1 MRLFT
6 EFFMKITKP
15 DYFDRFRCIAGAC
28 PDSCCKEWA
37 VEVDPDSAKMYRS
50 LPGSLGDRLRA
61 VLKEEGD
68 STIMTIQDGRCPM
81 WRDDGLCRIQ
91 AELGHDA
98 LCATCR
104 DFPRLKH
111 DYGDFVE
118 MDLELSCPEAARLIL
133 SAPPSPPVV
142 AEIAGGTEA
151 DYDSQDMQLLLRT
164 REEAYSL
171 MQGRRPEEALAL
183 LLLYGYHVQAI
194 LDGEAD
200 VPFSPESQLAFAGEL
215 AKPSDP
221 DGFLAFFRSLE
232 ILTEEWKARLDAPT
246 PVPAP
251 MDERYLSIARYFIRR
266 YWLQAVSDLDL
277 VSRVKLAV
285 ISCIAVQLLGGD
297 LTATAQ
303 LYSKEIENDADNIDA
318 ILDGAYRA
326 PAFTDDKL
334 LGFLLL

>member
-1 MRLFT
+1 
-6 EFFMKITKP
+6 MKITKT

-37 VEVDPDSAKMYRS
+37 VVVDPDSARMYRS
-50 LPGSLGDRLRA
+50 LPGPLGDRLRS
-61 VLKEEGD
+61 VLKEEDG
-68 STIMTIQDGRCPM
+68 STVMTIQDGRCPM

-133 SAPPSPPVV
+133 SAGPSHPIV
-142 AEIAGGTEA
+142 AEATGGTEA
-151 DYDSQDMQLLLRT
+151 DYDPQDMQLLLRT

-171 MQGRRPEEALAL
+171 LSGRKPEEALAL
-183 LLLYGYHVQAI
+183 LLLYGYHVQSI
-194 LDGEAD
+194 LDGAD
-200 VPFSPESQLAFAGEL
+200 DTPFCPESQLPFAREL
-215 AKPSDP
+215 AKPADP
-221 DGFLAFFRSLE
+221 EGFLAFFRSLE
-232 ILTEEWKARLDAPT
+232 ILTEKWKARLDAPG
-246 PVPAP
+246 PAPAP
-251 MDERYLSIARYFIRR
+251 MDERYLAMARYFVRR

-297 LTATAQ
+297 MQTTAQ
-303 LYSKEIENDADNIDA
+303 AYSKEIENDADNIDA

>member
-1 MRLFT
+1 
-6 EFFMKITKP
+6 MKITKP
-15 DYFDRFRCIAGAC
+15 DYFDRFRCIAGDC

-37 VEVDPDSAKMYRS
+37 VEVDPDSARMYRS
-50 LPGSLGDRLRA
+50 LPGPLGDRLRSF
-61 VLKEEGD
+61 LKDEDGC
-68 STIMTIQDGRCPM
+68 TVMTIQDGRCPM

-133 SAPPSPPVV
+133 SAQPSQPVV
-142 AEIAGGTEA
+142 LETGGETDT
-151 DYDSQDMQLLLRT
+151 DYDPQDMELLLHSRQEGYALLT
-164 REEAYSL
+164 
-171 MQGRRPEEALAL
+171 GRKPEEALAL

-194 LDGEAD
+194 LDGEEDA
-200 VPFSPESQLAFAGEL
+200 PFCPESQLAFAGEL

-232 ILTEEWKARLDAPT
+232 ILTEEWKARLDAPS

-251 MDERYLSIARYFIRR
+251 MDERFLAMARYFIRR

-277 VSRVKLAV
+277 ISRVKLTV
-285 ISCIAVQLLGGD
+285 ISCIAVHLLGGD
-297 LTATAQ
+297 MQATAQ
-303 LYSKEIENDADNIDA
+303 LYSKEIENDTDNIDA